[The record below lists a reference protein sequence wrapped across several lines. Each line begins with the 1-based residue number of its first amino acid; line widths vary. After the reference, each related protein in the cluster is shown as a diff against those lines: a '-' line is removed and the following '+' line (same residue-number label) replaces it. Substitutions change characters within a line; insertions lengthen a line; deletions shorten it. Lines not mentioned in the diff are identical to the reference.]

1 MQFVESYNL
10 IDMFIVGTVF
20 ITLVLGVW
28 KGFVRSLTALA
39 SLVLGV
45 LLAVWYHPA
54 VAPYLSRVSSLDPQ
68 IATIL
73 SMVVIFILVQALF
86 VVIRRILDELL
97 DVARLTWVDRIL
109 GAAMGAIAGF
119 MVVASA
125 VQVILIG
132 IPEWPLVKSSKLVV
146 PVDKLSEKAL
156 THAPQQARDYWQ
168 SIVTNWK
175 GTPEQPPQKGIR
187 QSDPSK
193 RAAVSPPPGPAK

>member
-10 IDMFIVGTVF
+10 IDMFVVGTVL
-20 ITLVLGVW
+20 ITLVLGIW

-45 LLAVWYHPA
+45 LLAIWYHPA
-54 VAPYLSRVSSLDPQ
+54 VAPYLSKVSSLDPQ

-73 SMVVIFILVQALF
+73 SMVVIFIMVQALF

-146 PVDKLSEKAL
+146 PVDKLTEKAI
-156 THAPQQARDYWQ
+156 TYAPQQARDYWR

-187 QSDPSK
+187 HSEPSK
-193 RAAVSPPPGPAK
+193 SAAVSPPPGPAK